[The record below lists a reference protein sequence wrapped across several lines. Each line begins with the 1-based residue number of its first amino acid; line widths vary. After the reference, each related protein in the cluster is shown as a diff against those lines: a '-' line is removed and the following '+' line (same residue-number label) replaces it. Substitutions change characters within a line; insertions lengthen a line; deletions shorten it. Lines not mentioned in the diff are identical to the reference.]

1 MDKDSNTPQVP
12 EAPEARRGFLK
23 QVIGGASALPFA
35 QGLVAGS
42 VATAATAAEAQAAP
56 AAAAPV
62 VNQVFG
68 YTCFS
73 PSEAAFVEAMVNIM
87 CPADELTPNGVDT
100 GLAIYIDRQLSGD
113 FGRGL
118 KRYTRGPWLQGKP
131 EHGPQSPLTPEQQ
144 FKAGIEAANA
154 ASVKQFGKTFDQL
167 SPADG
172 NGFLMALGGNK
183 VKDARVDLAGWFNDL
198 IYPLFQQAC
207 FADPVYGGNVG
218 KVFWKMIGYPG
229 LPATNT
235 INMVQYRGK
244 QVPGSLDPKSIADFS

>member
-1 MDKDSNTPQVP
+1 MDKDSDTPQSP
-12 EAPEARRGFLK
+12 DARRGFLK

-42 VATAATAAEAQAAP
+42 VATATAAEAQAAP
-56 AAAAPV
+56 AAAPV

-73 PSEAAFVEAMVNIM
+73 PNEAAFVETMVNIM
-87 CPADELTPNGVDT
+87 CPADEFSPNGVDA
-100 GLAIYIDRQLSGD
+100 GLAIYIDRQLSGE
-113 FGRGL
+113 FGRGV
-118 KRYTRGPWLQGKP
+118 KRYSRGPWLEGKP
-131 EHGPQSPLTPEQQ
+131 EHGPQSPLTPEQL
-144 FKAGIEAANA
+144 FKAGVAAANEA
-154 ASVKQFGKTFDQL
+154 CTKQFGKTFDQL

-172 NGFLMALGGNK
+172 NTFLLALGGGK
-183 VKDARVDLAGWFNDL
+183 VKDARVPLGSWFNDL
-198 IYPLFQQAC
+198 VYPLFQQAC
-207 FADPVYGGNVG
+207 FADPIYGGNVG